1 MAVTS
6 DREVHMPKRILVVD
20 DSPQIRKLVRA
31 YFDRQ
36 TDFRVCGEAVD
47 GIEAIEKATELSP
60 DLIILDVSMPR
71 MDGLHAAR
79 ILRLLDS
86 ELPIILF
93 TLHAE
98 SISSTEASEA
108 GITSVVSKM
117 HGMPALAEQVD
128 CLLKYA

>member
-1 MAVTS
+1 
-6 DREVHMPKRILVVD
+6 MPKRILVVD
-20 DSPQIRKLVRA
+20 DSPQIRKLVRV

-36 TDFRVCGEAVD
+36 SDFRVCGEAVD

-60 DLIILDVSMPR
+60 DLVILDVSMPR

-86 ELPIILF
+86 KLPIILF

-98 SISSTEASEA
+98 SISSIEASEA

-117 HGMPALAEQVD
+117 HGMPVLAERVD
-128 CLLKYA
+128 SLLKYV

>member
-1 MAVTS
+1 
-6 DREVHMPKRILVVD
+6 MPKRILVVD
-20 DSPQIRKLVRA
+20 DSPQIRTLVRV

-36 TDFRVCGEAVD
+36 SDFRICGEAVD

-79 ILRLLDS
+79 ILHLLDS
-86 ELPIILF
+86 KLPIILF
-93 TLHAE
+93 TLHAD

-108 GITSVVSKM
+108 GITSVVSKIQ
-117 HGMPALAEQVD
+117 GMPALAAQVHS
-128 CLLKYA
+128 LLKYA